1 MAVAERQRQR
11 LVTEA
16 QIYQAE
22 RQRLQARYE
31 RFCVVSREGS
41 ERVDPLS
48 SSLAQSSL
56 RSIVE
61 YLCGL
66 EPLPNGAANYPA
78 HSPDWQMGLK
88 IEGNGDWRI
97 ASTGVVLINRRPY
110 ADMNLPNV
118 SNPGSLLGDLADKQ
132 IP

>member
-1 MAVAERQRQR
+1 
-11 LVTEA
+11 
-16 QIYQAE
+16 
-22 RQRLQARYE
+22 
-31 RFCVVSREGS
+31 
-41 ERVDPLS
+41 
-48 SSLAQSSL
+48 
-56 RSIVE
+56 
-61 YLCGL
+61 
-66 EPLPNGAANYPA
+66 
-78 HSPDWQMGLK
+78 MGLK